1 MFEPFHPDRN
11 PLLKAW
17 NCRQYLRPDERA
29 EKYLQPAS
37 RILSGQI
44 RDVWIDQF
52 NRAHL
57 VRARLVK
64 DIRANLVLRWIR
76 SRFPEIPIILLLR
89 HPCAVARS
97 KLALGWDSSLEHFL
111 RQPDLIDDHLYPFV
125 SDMRAAS
132 DPFDKHI
139 FMWCVENYVPLR
151 QFSSG
156 EIHVAFYERLRSNPQ
171 DEARS
176 LLRHVGYPFRPKVLS
191 SIDKPS
197 VMSRAGSAILA
208 GGSVLESWRRHIDS
222 RQIDRANEI
231 LDLFGLNRIYGAG
244 TLPVASGDDALR
256 VMKRGD
262 SIAMQ
267 PLAMLS

>member
-1 MFEPFHPDRN
+1 
-11 PLLKAW
+11 
-17 NCRQYLRPDERA
+17 
-29 EKYLQPAS
+29 
-37 RILSGQI
+37 
-44 RDVWIDQF
+44 
-52 NRAHL
+52 
-57 VRARLVK
+57 
-64 DIRANLVLRWIR
+64 
-76 SRFPEIPIILLLR
+76 
-89 HPCAVARS
+89 
-97 KLALGWDSSLEHFL
+97 
-111 RQPDLIDDHLYPFV
+111 
-125 SDMRAAS
+125 MRAAS